1 MGVPKQNSGVGV
13 SLTLKDHYEMPNPLE
28 TTCTVLSS
36 VGIQPEYNALSM
48 TTELWIDQPN
58 GYSKHVGDLNYQR
71 DTVDDRQYL
80 WGRTES
86 HGIKKLVTD
95 KDIFDFKEILMEEN
109 NIQDNDALEIIVQ
122 YQHEDTYR
130 LKAIAKGNWIDMA
143 ADEDVTIKAGELKLI
158 NLGVAMKLPEGYE
171 GHLAPRSSTLKK
183 FGVMQANSVG
193 VVDDTYCG
201 PTDWWRFPAFATR
214 DTEIKRGE
222 RICQFR
228 IMEVQP
234 KIRFTEGKMTAED
247 RGGFGS
253 TGTK

>member
-1 MGVPKQNSGVGV
+1 MSVANN
-13 SLTLKDHYEMPNPLE
+13 DHYEMPNPLE
-28 TTCTVLSS
+28 TLCTVLAS
-36 VGIQPEYNALSM
+36 VGISPEFNSINHA
-48 TTELWIDQPN
+48 TELWYERDD
-58 GYSKHVGDLNYQR
+58 GRMHHVGDLSYQR
-71 DTVDDRQYL
+71 DMYDDKSYVWAISGSNKAMR
-80 WGRTES
+80 
-86 HGIKKLVTD
+86 IVTD
-95 KDIFDFKEILMEEN
+95 KDIMEFKEIIMAEN
-109 NIQDNDALEIIVQ
+109 NIVDNSALEIIVQ

-130 LKAIAKGNWIDMA
+130 LKAIEKGNWIDMA

>member
-1 MGVPKQNSGVGV
+1 MGELKQAAGIKVV
-13 SLTLKDHYEMPNPLE
+13 LQDHYEMPNPLE

-36 VGIQPEYNALSM
+36 IGISPEYSPMAG
-48 TTELWIDQPN
+48 TTELWINSDDGSSKYV
-58 GYSKHVGDLNYQR
+58 GYLDFIHDLPTGRRN
-71 DTVDDRQYL
+71 L
-80 WGRTES
+80 WGHTD
-86 HGIKKLVTD
+86 GGKAMQLLTD
-95 KDIFDFKEILMEEN
+95 KDIFEFKDILMAEN

-130 LKAIAKGNWIDMA
+130 LKAIEKGNWIDMA

-183 FGVMQANSVG
+183 FGVLQANSVG

-234 KIRFTEGKMTAED
+234 KLRFTEGKMVAED

>member
-1 MGVPKQNSGVGV
+1 MGELNQSTGVKV
-13 SLTLKDHYEMPNPLE
+13 DLHDHFEMPNPLE
-28 TTCTVLSS
+28 TTCTVLSTVNIS
-36 VGIQPEYNALSM
+36 PEYNALSG
-48 TTELWIDQPN
+48 TTELWINRDD
-58 GYSKHVGDLNYQR
+58 GYAKNAGYLDFLTEAVTGKR
-71 DTVDDRQYL
+71 IL
-80 WGRTES
+80 WGHTD
-86 HGIKKLVTD
+86 GGKAMQLLTD
-95 KDIFDFKEILMEEN
+95 KDIFDFKDILMAEN
-109 NIQDNDALEIIVQ
+109 NLTDNSALEIIVQ

-130 LKAIAKGNWIDMA
+130 LKAIEKGNWIDMA

-183 FGVMQANSVG
+183 FGVLQANSVG

-234 KIRFTEGKMTAED
+234 KLRFTEGKMVAED

>member
-1 MGVPKQNSGVGV
+1 MGELNQAIGFVKVE
-13 SLTLKDHYEMPNPLE
+13 LHDHFEMPNPLE
-28 TTCTVLSS
+28 TTCTVLSTVNIS
-36 VGIQPEYNALSM
+36 PEYNALSGI
-48 TTELWIDQPN
+48 TDLWINRDDGSTKN
-58 GYSKHVGDLNYQR
+58 AGYLDFLSDAVTGKR
-71 DTVDDRQYL
+71 TL
-80 WGRTES
+80 WGRTA
-86 HGIKKLVTD
+86 GGKAMQLLTD
-95 KDIFDFKEILMEEN
+95 KDIFDFKDILMAEN
-109 NIQDNDALEIIVQ
+109 NLTDNSALEIIVQ

-130 LKAIAKGNWIDMA
+130 LKAIEKGNWIDMA

-183 FGVMQANSVG
+183 FGVLQANSVG

-234 KIRFTEGKMTAED
+234 KLRFTEGKMVAED

>member
-1 MGVPKQNSGVGV
+1 MGELNEATGIRVELHG
-13 SLTLKDHYEMPNPLE
+13 HYEMPNPME

-36 VGIQPEYNALSM
+36 VNISPEYNALSGI
-48 TTELWIDQPN
+48 TELWINRDDESTKN
-58 GYSKHVGDLNYQR
+58 AGYLDFLSDAMTGKR
-71 DTVDDRQYL
+71 TL
-80 WGRTES
+80 WGRTA
-86 HGIKKLVTD
+86 GGKTMQLLTD
-95 KDIFDFKEILMEEN
+95 KDIFDFKEILMAEN
-109 NIQDNDALEIIVQ
+109 NLTDNSALEIIVQ

-130 LKAIAKGNWIDMA
+130 LKAIDKGNWIDMA

-183 FGVMQANSVG
+183 FGVLQANSVG

-234 KIRFTEGKMTAED
+234 KLRFTEGKMVAED

>member
-1 MGVPKQNSGVGV
+1 MGDKISGVCV
-13 SLTLKDHYEMPNPLE
+13 ENEYEMSNPME
-28 TTCTVLSS
+28 TACTVLSS
-36 VGIQPEYNALSM
+36 VGIMPEYNSLSRE
-48 TTELWIDQPN
+48 TELWIDRDD
-58 GYSKHVGDLNYQR
+58 GYSQKVGTMYFMKRVEDQQRHVYG
-71 DTVDDRQYL
+71 T
-80 WGRTES
+80 TES
-86 HGIKKLVTD
+86 HGGKWLITD
-95 KDIFDFKEILMEEN
+95 KDIFDYKDILMAEN
-109 NIQDNDALEIIVQ
+109 NIQDNSALEIIVQ

-130 LKAIAKGNWIDMA
+130 LKAIEKGNWIDMA

-183 FGVMQANSVG
+183 FGVLQANSVG

-234 KIRFTEGKMTAED
+234 KLRFTEGKMVAED